1 MRCVVPF
8 KPILCVMR
16 KIAVLAVGLVIVLTA
31 CQKEADLNDPNG
43 TTGGSGTGTAAGV
56 KLVRIGTR
64 TGADSITTDFAY
76 NAAVVLSN
84 IHYAGTVNR
93 QAIDAHIRI
102 VRNASNLITTYVAT
116 SNIYAAVGLDSLV
129 TSYVYDAAAGRYKY
143 GLARYSY
150 LGVSMADSTV
160 FTYDA
165 SGRLVS
171 GVSYSDDG
179 SGRGY
184 RLDSKTDY
192 AYSGSNIATE
202 KSYSYNGT
210 SYDLD
215 ESVSYDVY
223 DAKANPLF
231 FPNDAPV
238 LGMATFYSASNPLKR
253 TTTDN
258 TGLSPVTSIAN
269 FTYTYNG
276 SNFPVKAVSTDGTN
290 TSASTYYYQ

>member
-1 MRCVVPF
+1 
-8 KPILCVMR
+8 MR
-16 KIAVLAVGLVIVLTA
+16 KIAILAVGLVTVLTA
-31 CQKEADLNDPNG
+31 CQKEADLKDPDG

-64 TGADSITTDFAY
+64 TGADTITTDFAY
-76 NAAVVLSN
+76 NAAAFLSN

-93 QAIDAHIRI
+93 QAIDANIRI
-102 VRNASNLITTYVAT
+102 VRNASNLITAYVAT
-116 SNIYAAVGLDSLV
+116 SNIYVAVGLDSLV
-129 TSYVYDAAAGRYKY
+129 TSYVYDAAGRYRY
-143 GLARYSY
+143 GLARYTY
-150 LGVSMADSTV
+150 LGVFMADSTV
-160 FTYDA
+160 FAYDA
-165 SGRLVS
+165 SGKFVS

-192 AYSGSNIATE
+192 TYIGSNIATE

-215 ESVSYDVY
+215 ENVSYDAY
-223 DAKANPLF
+223 DAKANPLL

-238 LGMATFYSASNPLKR
+238 LGMATFYSANNPLKR

-258 TGLSPVTSIAN
+258 TGLSPVTSVAG

-276 SNFPVKAVSTDGTN
+276 SNVPVKAVSTDGTS